1 MHRTAKLWWPSEG
14 AAGTDD
20 PLFGKGT
27 IRVDGRKIHPVYLY
41 EVKKPAESKGDWD
54 NFKVLS
60 TIPGDEAFVL
70 SWKEVPAGQRM
81 IRGVAATVVVE
92 VRGALDPA
100 AVRYSLLRI
109 IRVEGGRGPPSMP
122 LRCPPKS

>member
-1 MHRTAKLWWPSEG
+1 MKELP
-14 AAGTDD
+14 TDD

-60 TIPGDEAFVL
+60 TIPGDEAFR
-70 SWKEVPAGQRM
+70 P
-81 IRGVAATVVVE
+81 
-92 VRGALDPA
+92 
-100 AVRYSLLRI
+100 LL
-109 IRVEGGRGPPSMP
+109 EGGCP
-122 LRCPPKS
+122 LVKG